1 MFCADLLG
9 LSNAPASIVSRV
21 VLKSFSE
28 FFLDILTLISPFP
41 TSNYF
46 KILLLQEFRENLF
59 VILFRGG

>member
-28 FFLDILTLISPFP
+28 FFLDILTLISPFL

>member
-28 FFLDILTLISPFP
+28 IFLDILTLISPFP